1 MAERKEIELMEGP
14 GAEYLVIFSDRQLR
28 EAQIREHSRIVRP
41 RAAESAS
48 PRLTWI
54 RNLIS
59 GGVTR
64 LEAAHPS
71 ASEQLVPGG
80 RQALFGSLD

>member
-1 MAERKEIELMEGP
+1 MQAP
-14 GAEYLVIFSDRQLR
+14 GAEWLVIVNDRQLW
-28 EAQIREHSRIVRP
+28 EGQIREHSRIVRP

-48 PRLTWI
+48 PRLTWL

>member
-1 MAERKEIELMEGP
+1 MQAP
-14 GAEYLVIFSDRQLR
+14 GTEYLVILSDRQLR
-28 EAQIREHSRIVRP
+28 EAQIREHSRIARP
-41 RAAESAS
+41 RAGGFALS
-48 PRLTWI
+48 RLTWL

-71 ASEQLVPGG
+71 ASERLVHGG
-80 RQALFGSLD
+80 R